1 MQPDLAVKKILIV
14 DWDVHHGNGTQK
26 MFYNDPRVLFF
37 SVHRFDKTHSFYLNF
52 RLDSLPLQYDVSKVM
67 AVDINNIVRGR
78 ASWLYFDAV

>member
-1 MQPDLAVKKILIV
+1 MEMEHRKCFTMILVYCSFQFTGLTRHLDIALL
-14 DWDVHHGNGTQK
+14 
-26 MFYNDPRVLFF
+26 VLF
-37 SVHRFDKTHSFYLNF
+37 KLNF